1 MLLLQSKAINVSLDK
16 SNRGWM
22 QMFLIMQ
29 IFFLLIIIKTTFFF
43 SFLRNSAKTGA
54 ENNQCLTF
62 TPKNCT
68 IPDKGILDSKGT
80 VLIST
85 PIHAENSKEIFR

>member
-16 SNRGWM
+16 SNLGWM

-43 SFLRNSAKTGA
+43 SF
-54 ENNQCLTF
+54 
-62 TPKNCT
+62 
-68 IPDKGILDSKGT
+68 
-80 VLIST
+80 
-85 PIHAENSKEIFR
+85 